1 MKEKKTTTIT
11 IKTTESTKKQLE
23 AIANEKDWSI
33 SQVCHNI
40 INSYIQQQSNPEQK
54 QEEVAK

>member
-11 IKTTESTKKQLE
+11 IKTTESTKEQLE
-23 AIANEKDWSI
+23 AIANEKDWSM

-40 INSYIQQQSNPEQK
+40 INSYLQQQSNPEQSP
-54 QEEVAK
+54 ED

>member
-11 IKTTESTKKQLE
+11 IKTTESTKEQLE
-23 AIANEKDWSI
+23 AIANEKDWSM

-40 INSYIQQQSNPEQK
+40 INDYLQQQSNQEQN
-54 QEEVAK
+54 QEEAAK